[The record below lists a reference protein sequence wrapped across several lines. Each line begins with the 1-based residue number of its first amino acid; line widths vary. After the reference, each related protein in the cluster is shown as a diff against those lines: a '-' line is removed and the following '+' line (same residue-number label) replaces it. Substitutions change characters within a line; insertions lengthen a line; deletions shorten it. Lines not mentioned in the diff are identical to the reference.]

1 MQFRI
6 SDLGMRDVVNI
17 VDGSKLGPVKDV
29 YIDPENGKIISLVL
43 SSGKRRF
50 FGLLSAGGDV
60 VVPWEKIR
68 KIGVHTLLVEVF
80 KPGQNN

>member
-50 FGLLSAGGDV
+50 FGLFSHFGLFPRRRSAAPFSLVEAGGAS
-60 VVPWEKIR
+60 
-68 KIGVHTLLVEVF
+68 
-80 KPGQNN
+80 